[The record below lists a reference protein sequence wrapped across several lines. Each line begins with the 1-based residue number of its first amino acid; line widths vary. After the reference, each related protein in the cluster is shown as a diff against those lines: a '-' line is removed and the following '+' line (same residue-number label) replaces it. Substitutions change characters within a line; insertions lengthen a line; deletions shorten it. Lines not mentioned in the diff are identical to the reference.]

1 MLVVFHVCTNFIQI
15 RGNYFSK
22 IDLYLLSALGQNE
35 EIGDTLKRV
44 SYSDYYFAS
53 KLDLR

>member
-1 MLVVFHVCTNFIQI
+1 MLVVFHVCTNFIQT